1 MKSQNK
7 RQEVQEY
14 FQNIADVPVTFDE
27 NQLEEA
33 YKNSTENQSLAI
45 KILTIFGGVMSS
57 LSFMGFLFIAGL
69 YGTSGGLVLFGS
81 LFLIGSLL
89 LTKEFDR
96 VITRTVCVSL
106 YLMSFILLGMGLDKM
121 HISEDMTGVLF
132 IAISLATMAFVQQYI
147 LAFVA
152 VLVFNGS
159 IMFLIYSNKLLL
171 GVELYVSFL
180 AIGILSLMLL
190 EAKVLRINK
199 LISRLYEPVKTG
211 LLLSLIGSLFILGVK
226 HLFPEFVQFV
236 WIPSVVFI
244 ASIAFL
250 ISRLLINWQ
259 IEKQSI
265 NGILAIVTLALLP
278 TIFSP
283 AISGSL
289 LIILLCFQVNYK
301 TGFAIG
307 ILACIYFIGQYYYD
321 LNFTLLT
328 KSILLFSS
336 GLLLILLY
344 FLVRKKLV

>member
-1 MKSQNK
+1 MKSHNK
-7 RQEVQEY
+7 RLEVQEY
-14 FQNIADVPVTFDE
+14 FQKITEVPVTFDE

-33 YKNSTENQSLAI
+33 YKTSTENQSVAI
-45 KILTIFGGVMSS
+45 KLLTIFGGVMSS
-57 LSFMGFLFIAGL
+57 LSFLGFLFIAGL
-69 YGTSGGLVLFGS
+69 YDSTGGLLLFGS

-89 LTKEFDR
+89 LTKGFDR

-106 YLMSFILLGMGLDKM
+106 YLMSFILLGMGLDRM
-121 HISEDMTGVLF
+121 QISEDMTAVLF
-132 IAISLATMAFVQQYI
+132 IAISLATMTFVQQYI

-171 GVELYVSFL
+171 GVELYVSLL
-180 AIGILSLMLL
+180 AFGIVGFMLW
-190 EAKVLRINK
+190 EAKVLRINQM
-199 LISRLYEPVKTG
+199 ISRLYEPMKTG
-211 LLLSLIGSLFILGVK
+211 LMLSLIGSLFILGVK

-244 ASIAFL
+244 ACIAFL

-265 NGILAIVTLALLP
+265 IGILAIVTLALLP
-278 TIFSP
+278 TIFSS

-307 ILACIYFIGQYYYD
+307 ILAFIYFIGQYYYD

-328 KSILLFSS
+328 KSIILFSS